1 MSTDHLHRILKSTA
15 RLETMAEAT
24 QREIAELKHE
34 TRARLNTHA
43 GDIRSLK
50 ATRNRQRGATKVLAV
65 LGGVCMTVVG
75 WFRYG

>member
-1 MSTDHLHRILKSTA
+1 MSTEHLHRILKSTA

-50 ATRNRQRGATKVLAV
+50 ATRNRQRGAGKVLGV
-65 LGGVCMTVVG
+65 LGGALMAIVG

>member
-1 MSTDHLHRILKSTA
+1 MNTDSLGRILRSTA

-34 TRARLNTHA
+34 TRARLNQHA
-43 GDIRSLK
+43 EGIRSLK

-65 LGGVCMTVVG
+65 LGGACLTVVG

>member
-1 MSTDHLHRILKSTA
+1 MNTDHLSRILRSTA

-34 TRARLNTHA
+34 TRDRLNQHSA
-43 GDIRSLK
+43 SIRSLN
-50 ATRNRQRGATKVLAV
+50 ATRNRQRGAAKVLAV
-65 LGGVCMTVVG
+65 LGGVCLTIVG